1 MLDDLRNSVTS
12 DLVEEPI
19 VEEEVYIPSTSRKP
33 RGPLLG
39 MSSFQRFIIALL
51 LFLMVVIL
59 GIMVLILFQKISPF

>member
-19 VEEEVYIPSTSRKP
+19 VEEEVYIPQTSRKSH
-33 RGPLLG
+33 GPLLG
-39 MSSFQRFIIALL
+39 MSPFQRFVIALL

-59 GIMVLILFQKISPF
+59 GLMVLILFQKISPL